1 MSQERSLQ
9 PAAKLT
15 LGPLLFNWPAERMRD
30 FYFRIAEE
38 APVDTVC
45 IGEVVCSKRAP
56 FFAPYLPAV
65 VARLEAA
72 GKEVVHAALALVM
85 SERERRDL
93 AALAAADS
101 LFVEANDL
109 AAVALL
115 DGRDHAIG
123 PYVNVYNEGTL
134 AFLARRGAR
143 RVSLPFE
150 LPAGA
155 LAALARAAQDMDP
168 RPELEVQVFGRTPLA
183 ISARC
188 YHARAQG
195 LHRNNCQYVCE
206 ADRDGMDLETLDGR
220 PFLAV
225 NGTQTLSF
233 GIGNLVGELAAL
245 RAMGIGR
252 FRLSPHDLDMVA
264 VAETF
269 RAVLDRRLEPE
280 AALER
285 LAGLAAFAPFV
296 NGFYHG
302 AEGATRI
309 GADPLV
315 DSIH

>member
-1 MSQERSLQ
+1 MS
-9 PAAKLT
+9 AKLT
-15 LGPLLFNWPAERMRD
+15 LGPLLFNWPAERARD

-56 FFAPYLPAV
+56 FFAPYLPAAI
-65 VARLEAA
+65 ARLEAA

-93 AALAAADS
+93 AALAAAEN

-115 DGRDHAIG
+115 NGRDHAIG

-143 RVSLPFE
+143 RVTLPFE

-155 LAALARAAQDMDP
+155 LAALASAAAKMEP
-168 RPELEVQVFGRTPLA
+168 PSELEVQVFGRTPLA

-188 YHARAQG
+188 YHARALG

-206 ADRDGMDLETLDGR
+206 VDRDGMALDTLDGR

-225 NGTQTLSF
+225 NGTQTLSH

-252 FRLSPHDLDMVA
+252 FRLSPQDLDMVA
-264 VAETF
+264 IAEAF
-269 RAVLDRRLEPE
+269 RAVLDGRLEPD

-296 NGFYHG
+296 TGFYHG
-302 AEGATRI
+302 ADGAARI
-309 GADPLV
+309 GADPLGAE
-315 DSIH
+315 

>member
-1 MSQERSLQ
+1 MSPKASPET
-9 PAAKLT
+9 AKLT

-56 FFAPYLPAV
+56 FHAPYLPEV

-72 GKEVVHAALALVM
+72 GKEVVHSALALVM

-93 AALAAADS
+93 TDLTSAED

-123 PYVNVYNEGTL
+123 PFVNVYNEGTL

-155 LAALARAAQDMDP
+155 LKALASAAVEMETP
-168 RPELEVQVFGRTPLA
+168 PELEVQVFGRTPLA

-206 ADRDGMDLETLDGR
+206 ADRDGMALETLDGD

-233 GIGNLVGELAAL
+233 GVGNLIGELAAL

-252 FRLSPHDLDMVA
+252 FRLSPQDLDMVA

-269 RAVLDRRLEPE
+269 RAVLDGRLAPD
-280 AALER
+280 AALEK
-285 LAGLAAFAPFV
+285 LAGLTAFAPFV
-296 NGFYHG
+296 NGFYRG
-302 AEGATRI
+302 VEGATPI
-309 GADPLV
+309 GADLLG
-315 DSIH
+315 SE